1 MLTDWH
7 QPACGTSQLADS
19 HEKIAEEIRRLLSTS
34 DILRALDAS
43 RSMASSAAGS
53 TGRKS
58 NVSNKNTSGEFAS
71 LQLPMEE
78 LKRWMSSQASDA
90 PSSANQTIPASSS
103 LGNSSSR
110 SIPQFMPVDETFRV
124 MSNSIP
130 GHETT
135 MLSDSS
141 QSLATFSKNELKA
154 VERKRPEGG
163 FTSKSTTGHVII
175 DGTIRDSS
183 SHANHD
189 DTKCDAF
196 MSSGRAIGP
205 QEMIRLF
212 GERMDHIIEQCS
224 IAHEEYVTM
233 PWRFYDHVSRRILMI
248 QTYYTHRISIIRHFS
263 LSGSLA
269 NQLNS
274 IVKNA
279 SFQTRQLDIWGH
291 NCTGCQ
297 ATTTLDDIRPVVRRQ
312 NHRSDQ
318 TRLLKEW
325 FRQHES
331 EPYPTPNEKERL
343 AQETGMQIKQVEHWF
358 TNSRKRN
365 WRHHSTKNA
374 V

>member
-163 FTSKSTTGHVII
+163 FTSKSTTGHMII

-224 IAHEEYVTM
+224 IAHEE
-233 PWRFYDHVSRRILMI
+233 
-248 QTYYTHRISIIRHFS
+248 ISIIRHFS

-297 ATTTLDDIRPVVRRQ
+297 AAATLDNIRPVVRRQ

-331 EPYPTPNEKERL
+331 EPYPTPNEKEWL